1 MLLKIGELAKRTSL
15 TVRTLHHYDEL
26 GLLSPSARSEAGY
39 RLYNRAD
46 VARLHHILAL
56 RQLGLPLA
64 DIGASLANQGLELPQ
79 LIARQLQALNL
90 QITEAVALRDRL
102 GHLQDALQRGAEPEL
117 ADWLTTLELMTM
129 YDKYFT
135 ADEQNEMRQRKND
148 PAVAESQLAWPQLI
162 EEVGHLMAAGA
173 DVTDAAV
180 QAAASRWSE
189 LVQQF
194 TGGQPDLLVKSAQ
207 MMLQETSIQTQTGIA
222 PAMMAY
228 IARALAERRLEIY
241 ARYLDQTEMTRMRS
255 SYGKNGP
262 AWLPLIAQVRA
273 LMQAG
278 AAPESAAAQ
287 AAAQEW
293 EGLTREF
300 AGDDPRTRE
309 KLRTAFEQE
318 PKLLARTG
326 IDQALLAFVRAAGA
340 AAVC

>member
-64 DIGASLANQGLELPQ
+64 DIGASLANQGSSLPQ
-79 LIARQLQALNL
+79 LITCQLQALNL
-90 QITEAVALRDRL
+90 KISEALTLRDRL
-102 GHLQDALQRGAEPEL
+102 SHLQQALQGGAEPDL
-117 ADWLTTLELMTM
+117 AEWLTTLELMTM

-135 ADEQNEMRQRKND
+135 QDEQNEMRQRKND
-148 PAVAESQLAWPQLI
+148 PAVAASQLAWPQLI
-162 EEVGHLMAAGA
+162 QEVGRLMASGA
-173 DVTDAAV
+173 AVTEPAV
-180 QAAASRWSE
+180 QAAARRWYD
-189 LVQQF
+189 LVQEF
-194 TGGQPDLLVKSAQ
+194 TGGKPDLLVKSAQ

-222 PAMMAY
+222 PNMMAY
-228 IARALAERRLEIY
+228 IAQALAERRLEIY
-241 ARYLDQTEMTRMRS
+241 ARYLDPAEMQRMRA
-255 SYGKNGP
+255 SYGKNGQ

-293 EGLTREF
+293 ERLTQEF
-300 AGDDPRTRE
+300 AGEDTRTRE
-309 KLRTAFEQE
+309 KLRNAFEQE

-326 IDQALLAFVRAAGA
+326 VDQALLAFVRAAGA